1 LTIQQHKTKTRELDK
16 KRWMVR
22 FLILSAVAVVLVVK
36 LYLTLF
42 VMDRL
47 LGIYSFLTTFILF
60 NILMFAWLRYRD
72 PYHKAKDMD
81 LSNVKPPLFSIVIP
95 VKNEEDNIRNCVMS
109 CVNQS
114 YKNKEIIIV
123 NDGSTDNTPRI
134 LDEIR
139 AEVGAENIRIL
150 HLSKSVGKKRA
161 VEAASEIAKG
171 EIYAFMDSDCDM
183 ANDAVEKA
191 AKIFMSDS
199 LLGALTAQGKVRG
212 AHTGNI
218 LLKMQQ
224 VYIDGSYRVIKGS
237 ESSFNSL
244 TCCSGSLSFYKR
256 AAIQDFIHEWAH
268 DRFLGVDFKFCTDR
282 RMTAHVLGTKVVLND
297 NNLLSEEKYRQNIP
311 ILQTGNDDLDSMK
324 SSSDADVDDDKS
336 NKSTSKPYWKVL
348 FSSSI
353 RVAIGV
359 PNTVP
364 ALMKQQIRWKKSFLR
379 SLSSTGGIYWKRPF
393 YAAMLYYIQTGMKFI
408 RPFILLHAGIM
419 LPLTGDIL
427 SPILWLS
434 GIMFTG
440 MIYGVDFRLRNPGD
454 KLWLYRPLFTF
465 LTTFV
470 YTWLL
475 IWAGITIRKQ
485 SWR

>member
-1 LTIQQHKTKTRELDK
+1 
-16 KRWMVR
+16 
-22 FLILSAVAVVLVVK
+22 
-36 LYLTLF
+36 
-42 VMDRL
+42 MDRL

-60 NILMFAWLRYRD
+60 NILALAWLRYRD
-72 PYHKAKDMD
+72 PYLKAKDMD
-81 LSNVKPPLFSIVIP
+81 LSNVKAPLISIVVP

-114 YKNKEIIIV
+114 YKNKEVIIV
-123 NDGSTDNTPRI
+123 NDGSTDNTSRI

-139 AEVGAENIRIL
+139 AEVGSENIHML

-161 VEAASEIAKG
+161 IEAASEIAKG
-171 EIYAFMDSDCDM
+171 DIYAFMDSDCDM
-183 ANDAVEKA
+183 ASDAVEKA
-191 AKIFMSDS
+191 AKVFMSDREI
-199 LLGALTAQGKVRG
+199 GALTAQGRVRG

-218 LLKMQQ
+218 YLKMQQ

-256 AAIQDFIHEWAH
+256 VAIQDFIHEWAH

-282 RMTAHVLGTKVVLND
+282 RMTAHVLETKVILND
-297 NNLLSEEKYRQNIP
+297 NNKLYDEGEHNQKKIP
-311 ILQTGNDDLDSMK
+311 ILQTGNDDLNTMK
-324 SSSDADVDDDKS
+324 SSSDADADMNDKYA
-336 NKSTSKPYWKVL
+336 STPYWKVL

-353 RVAIGV
+353 RVTIGV
-359 PNTVP
+359 PNTISS
-364 ALMKQQIRWKKSFLR
+364 LMKQQIRWKKSFIR

-393 YAAMLYYIQTGMKFI
+393 YAAMMYYLQTGMKFI
-408 RPFILLHAGIM
+408 RPYILLHAVIM
-419 LPLTGDIL
+419 LPLAGDIL

>member
-1 LTIQQHKTKTRELDK
+1 LTLQRHKTKVRELDK

-22 FLILSAVAVVLVVK
+22 FFILSAVAVVLVVK
-36 LYLTLF
+36 LYLLLTI
-42 VMDRL
+42 MDRL

-60 NILMFAWLRYRD
+60 NILTLAWLRYRD
-72 PYHKAKDMD
+72 PYHKAKDTD
-81 LSNVKPPLFSIVIP
+81 LSNVKPPLISIVVP

-114 YKNKEIIIV
+114 YKNKEVIIV
-123 NDGSTDNTPRI
+123 DDASTDTTPKI
-134 LDEIR
+134 LDQIR
-139 AEVGAENIRIL
+139 AEVGSENIRIL

-161 VEAASEIAKG
+161 IEAASEIAKG

-183 ANDAVEKA
+183 EGDAVEKA
-191 AKIFMSDS
+191 AKVFMSDM
-199 LLGALTAQGKVRG
+199 LIGALTAQGKVRG

-224 VYIDGSYRVIKGS
+224 VYIDGSYRVIKGA

-256 AAIQDFIHEWAH
+256 AAVQDFIHEWAH

-282 RMTAHVLGTKVVLND
+282 RMTARVLGSKVVLNE
-297 NNLLSEEKYRQNIP
+297 NNLHKEEKSHQKIP
-311 ILQTGNDDLDSMK
+311 ILQTGNDDLDMMK
-324 SSSDADVDDDKS
+324 SSSDADMDDSD
-336 NKSTSKPYWKVL
+336 TSKPNWNVL

-353 RVAIGV
+353 RVNIGV
-359 PNTVP
+359 PNTVQ
-364 ALMKQQIRWKKSFLR
+364 ALVKQQIRWKKSFLR
-379 SLSSTGGIYWKRPF
+379 SLSSTGRIYWKRPF
-393 YAAMLYYIQTGMKFI
+393 YAAMLYYVQTGMKFI
-408 RPFILLHAGIM
+408 RPFILLHAVVM
-419 LPLTGDIL
+419 LPLAGDIV

-475 IWAGITIRKQ
+475 VWAGITIRKQ

>member
-1 LTIQQHKTKTRELDK
+1 MTLQEQTSRYSEVEKSKWIARVLMVIAVGCVLAAKVYFTI
-16 KRWMVR
+16 
-22 FLILSAVAVVLVVK
+22 SLVDP
-36 LYLTLF
+36 F
-42 VMDRL
+42 V
-47 LGIYSFLTTFILF
+47 GIYSFLTSFVLLCILALSYF
-60 NILMFAWLRYRD
+60 KYKD
-72 PYHKAKDMD
+72 PYLSAKNVDI
-81 LSNVKPPLFSIVIP
+81 SNGPLISIVVP
-95 VKNEEDNIRNCVMS
+95 AKNEEKNIRNCVQS
-109 CVNQS
+109 CLNQT
-114 YKNKEIIIV
+114 YMNKEIIVV
-123 NDGSTDNTPRI
+123 NDGSTDKTGEV
-134 LDEIR
+134 LDEMR
-139 AEVGAENIRIL
+139 KENRSSNFRIL
-150 HLSKSVGKKRA
+150 HLSKSVGKKKA
-161 VEAASEIAKG
+161 VEAASEIARG

-183 ANDAVEKA
+183 AFDAVEKA
-191 AKIFMSDS
+191 AKIFMSDK

-282 RMTAHVLGTKVVLND
+282 RMTAHVLGTKVILND
-297 NNLLSEEKYRQNIP
+297 NNLLSEEKHRQNIP

>member
-1 LTIQQHKTKTRELDK
+1 MTLQRHKTKVRELDK

-22 FLILSAVAVVLVVK
+22 FFILIAVAVVLVVK
-36 LYLTLF
+36 IYLLLT

-60 NILMFAWLRYRD
+60 NILTLAWLRYRD
-72 PYHKAKDMD
+72 PYHKAKDAD
-81 LSNVKPPLFSIVIP
+81 LSNVKPPLISIVVP
-95 VKNEEDNIRNCVMS
+95 VKNEEDNIRNCVLS

-114 YKNKEIIIV
+114 YKNKEVIIV
-123 NDGSTDNTPRI
+123 DDASTDTTPKI
-134 LDEIR
+134 LDQIR
-139 AEVGAENIRIL
+139 AEVGSENIRIL

-161 VEAASEIAKG
+161 IEAASEIAKG

-183 ANDAVEKA
+183 ASDAVEKA
-191 AKIFMSDS
+191 AKVFMSDR
-199 LLGALTAQGKVRG
+199 LIGALTAQGKVRG
-212 AHTGNI
+212 AHTGNL

-224 VYIDGSYRVIKGS
+224 VYIDGSYRVIKGA

-256 AAIQDFIHEWAH
+256 AAVQDFIHEWAH

-282 RMTAHVLGTKVVLND
+282 RMTARVLGSKVVLNE
-297 NNLLSEEKYRQNIP
+297 NNLHKEEKFHQKVP
-311 ILQTGNDDLDSMK
+311 ILQTGNDDLDMMK
-324 SSSDADVDDDKS
+324 SSSDADMDDSD
-336 NKSTSKPYWKVL
+336 TSKPNWNVL

-353 RVAIGV
+353 RVNIGV
-359 PNTVP
+359 PNTVQ
-364 ALMKQQIRWKKSFLR
+364 ALVKQQIRWKKSFIR
-379 SLSSTGGIYWKRPF
+379 SLSSTGRIYWKRPI
-393 YAAMLYYIQTGMKFI
+393 YAAMLYYVQTGMKFI
-408 RPFILLHAGIM
+408 RPFILLHAVVM
-419 LPLTGDIL
+419 LPLAGDIV